1 MAVLEFEGKT
11 VDEAIETACREL
23 NVPREKLEIE
33 VLAAGSTGIFGIVG
47 TKKARI
53 KVLHREEIDE
63 KTEVAREIQEATQD
77 IQGVAQEIQEVT
89 RRILELMGLET
100 TLTTRQEG
108 HTLSIIVDGDK
119 SGLLIGRQGQTI
131 DALQYL
137 LSRIVTRLT
146 PEKMKIVVDSGGYR
160 QRQKKYLTGLA
171 QRMAE
176 KAKRTGKPVVMSAL
190 NAHDRRIVHLALE
203 KDKGLKTSSRGEGAM
218 KKIIITAINKKE
230 TAPEPPNQEE

>member
-1 MAVLEFEGKT
+1 MAVFEFEGKT
-11 VDEAIETACREL
+11 VDEAIEDACREL

-53 KVLHREEIDE
+53 KVLLREEKEETPEIASE
-63 KTEVAREIQEATQD
+63 IEEIARN
-77 IQGVAQEIQEVT
+77 
-89 RRILELMGLET
+89 ILNLMGLET

-108 HTLSIIVDGDK
+108 RTLSIVVEDDK
-119 SGLLIGRQGQTI
+119 SGILIGRQGQTI

-137 LSRIVTRLT
+137 LSRMVTRLT
-146 PEKMKIVVDSGGYR
+146 PEKMKVVLDSGGYR
-160 QRQKKYLTGLA
+160 QRQKKYLTGMA

-190 NAHDRRIVHLALE
+190 NAHDRRIIHLALE

-218 KKIIITAINKKE
+218 KRIIITAVTKKE
-230 TAPEPPNQEE
+230 TAPEPPPPEE

>member
-1 MAVLEFEGKT
+1 MAVFEFEGKT
-11 VDEAIETACREL
+11 VDEAIEAACREL
-23 NVPREKLEIE
+23 NLPRENLEIE

-53 KVLHREEIDE
+53 KVLRREEKEETPEI
-63 KTEVAREIQEATQD
+63 ASEIQEIA
-77 IQGVAQEIQEVT
+77 
-89 RRILELMGLET
+89 RNILNLMGLET

-108 HTLSIIVDGDK
+108 RTLSIVVEDDQ
-119 SGLLIGRQGQTI
+119 SGILIGRQGQTI

-137 LSRIVTRLT
+137 LSRMVTRLT
-146 PEKMKIVVDSGGYR
+146 PEKMKVVVDSGGYR
-160 QRQKKYLTGLA
+160 QRQKKYLTGMA

-190 NAHDRRIVHLALE
+190 NAHDRRIIHLALE

-218 KKIIITAINKKE
+218 KRIIITAVTKKE
-230 TAPEPPNQEE
+230 TAPEPPPQEE

>member
-1 MAVLEFEGKT
+1 MAVFEFEGKT

-23 NVPREKLEIE
+23 NLPREKMEIE

-53 KVLHREEIDE
+53 KVLLREAKEETPEIASE
-63 KTEVAREIQEATQD
+63 TPEIASEIQEIA
-77 IQGVAQEIQEVT
+77 
-89 RRILELMGLET
+89 RNILNLMGLET

-108 HTLSIIVDGDK
+108 RTLSIVVEEDK
-119 SGLLIGRQGQTI
+119 SGILIGRQGQTI

-137 LSRIVTRLT
+137 LSRMVTRLT
-146 PEKMKIVVDSGGYR
+146 PEKMKVVVDSGGYR
-160 QRQKKYLTGLA
+160 QRQKKYLTGMA

-218 KKIIITAINKKE
+218 KRIIITAVTKKE
-230 TAPEPPNQEE
+230 SAPEPPPPEE